1 MISYELALKLKEA
14 GFPPPEEEKG
24 MQSWVLQETFGAAY
38 AKGLDNIFRLFPGCV
53 YCPDALTYIPTLS
66 ELIEAC
72 PVNIIDIGNPTNRP
86 REFRLSFNGW
96 TVKWV
101 ACYEYYDETT
111 EYLSEG
117 STPSEAVAKLWLKL
131 HEEKK

>member
-72 PVNIIDIGNPTNRP
+72 GDENVVLFYWADVWNAGIASSGSVGQNIVWKKLMPGLTK
-86 REFRLSFNGW
+86 EES
-96 TVKWV
+96 
-101 ACYEYYDETT
+101 A
-111 EYLSEG
+111 
-117 STPSEAVAKLWLKL
+117 AKLWLKL
-131 HEEKK
+131 HEKKN